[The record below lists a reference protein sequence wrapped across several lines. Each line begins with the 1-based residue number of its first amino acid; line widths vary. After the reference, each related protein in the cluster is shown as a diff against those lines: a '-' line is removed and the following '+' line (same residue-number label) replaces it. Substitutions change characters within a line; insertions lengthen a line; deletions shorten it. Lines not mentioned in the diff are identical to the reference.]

1 MCERLAQQGL
11 TVSSIPENLTSSLPK
26 NLTSDCAS
34 GLNAVNCFQN
44 G

>member
-11 TVSSIPENLTSSLPK
+11 TVSSIPKNLTSSLPE
-26 NLTSDCAS
+26 NLTFDCAS
-34 GLNAVNCFQN
+34 ELNAVNCFQN